1 MQDTTVHIR
10 QLQADNHLHDVAI
23 KADFGSRI
31 RNAAVIGPPTVS
43 MGNHAKPEETIDDLF
58 PGRVTDIDMPDATST
73 VTSSEVESKIPRQ
86 FIALVL
92 ESGDIIILFAREGP
106 NGHTE
111 FISSRHTVAR
121 PMMVEHP
128 GRHLAVDPTSRFMA
142 VACFEGIFALYR
154 LYTSST
160 MNQHF
165 KEGKFHP
172 IDAERYFRVDGVV
185 HKMEFL
191 HPSPGD
197 VNHVILLLLII
208 KDGKTRMLLYDWD
221 ATKDIKLI
229 QPYGKKGHPLV
240 EANRMPQLLIPLK
253 VRSSF
258 LLISEESITWYTD
271 ILTGSPMPVLCPVSI
286 DPPSDLH
293 HGIYFPL
300 WASWYRAPRWNQS
313 VQDKDHIYLV
323 REDGVI
329 RFLEIDEDGVSG
341 NMNVGNLDC
350 NAGNAFACLEHHMDV
365 ADIHPKKMGD
375 LLIAGGE
382 TCEGG
387 LYLVSCFFRY
397 KMTRQF

>member
-1 MQDTTVHIR
+1 
-10 QLQADNHLHDVAI
+10 
-23 KADFGSRI
+23 
-31 RNAAVIGPPTVS
+31 
-43 MGNHAKPEETIDDLF
+43 MGTFAKETDETLDDIF
-58 PGRVTDIDMPDATST
+58 PGQEPDIDMSDLTDPSPIPITK
-73 VTSSEVESKIPRQ
+73 SKLPRQ

-92 ESGDIIILFAREGP
+92 ESGDIIILFARDAP
-106 NGHTE
+106 NGGTE
-111 FISSRHTVAR
+111 FISFRHTVAR
-121 PMMVEHP
+121 PMMIEQP
-128 GRHLAVDPTSRFMA
+128 GRHLVVDPTSRFMA
-142 VACFEGIFALYR
+142 VACFEGIFAIYR
-154 LYTSST
+154 LHTVESMSHRFT
-160 MNQHF
+160 
-165 KEGKFHP
+165 EGGFRP
-172 IDAERYFRVDGVV
+172 IQAERYFRVNGVI

-191 HPSPGD
+191 HPSPTD

-208 KDGKTRMLLYDWD
+208 KDGQTRMLLYDWD
-221 ATKDIKLI
+221 ATEDLKLI

-271 ILTGSPMPVLCPVSI
+271 ILTGSPTPVLCEVSI
-286 DPPSDLH
+286 DPPSELH
-293 HGIYFPL
+293 HGLYYPL

-313 VQDKDHIYLV
+313 IQEKDHIYLV

-350 NAGNAFACLEHHMDV
+350 NVGNAFACLEHHMDS

-387 LYLVSCFFRY
+387 LYLVR
-397 KMTRQF
+397 

>member
-1 MQDTTVHIR
+1 MQIR
-10 QLQADNHLHDVAI
+10 QLQADNHLHDVAT
-23 KADFGSRI
+23 KSDFGARI
-31 RNAAVIGPPTVS
+31 RNATVIGPPTVS
-43 MGNHAKPEETIDDLF
+43 MGTFAKDSEATIDEIF
-58 PGRVTDIDMPDATST
+58 PAQGTDTEADIEMIDPRDSKPPLST
-73 VTSSEVESKIPRQ
+73 KSKIPRQ

-92 ESGDIIILFAREGP
+92 ESGDIIILFARQGS
-106 NGHTE
+106 NGNIE

-121 PMMVEHP
+121 SMMIEQP
-128 GRHLAVDPTSRFMA
+128 GRHLVVDPTSRFMA
-142 VACFEGIFALYR
+142 VACFEGIFAVYR
-154 LYTSST
+154 LHTSD
-160 MNQHF
+160 NLQQHF
-165 KEGKFHP
+165 SEGNFRP
-172 IDAERYFRVDGVV
+172 IEAERYFRVNGVI

-197 VNHVILLLLII
+197 INHVILLLLII
-208 KDGKTRMLLYDWD
+208 KDGQTRMLLYDWD
-221 ATKDIKLI
+221 ATKDLKTI
-229 QPYGKKGHPLV
+229 QPHGKKGHPLV

-253 VRSSF
+253 VKSSF

-271 ILTGSPMPVLCPVSI
+271 ILTGLPTPVLCEVSI
-286 DPPSDLH
+286 DPPSELH
-293 HGIYFPL
+293 HGIYYPL

-313 VQDKDHIYLV
+313 VHDKDHIYLV

-350 NAGNAFACLEHHMDV
+350 NVGNAFACLEHHMDS

-387 LYLVSCFFRY
+387 LYLVRL
-397 KMTRQF
+397 